1 MKENSYMSNTTAF
14 LVFRSMRPRQWT
26 KNLILFAALIF
37 SQNIFSPLLLF
48 RAVAAFAIFCFLSGC
63 VYIINDLL
71 DLKQDQIHPIKS
83 KRPLASGKLKPA
95 TAVIAAIALFCLSF
109 GSAAAFTNLTFM
121 LVALIYFV
129 LQLAYSMLL
138 KHVVILDVFC
148 IAAGFVL
155 RAIGGAEVIDVPF
168 STWLLFCTML
178 LSLFL
183 ALSKRRHELLLL
195 EDDAVHHRKIL
206 FEYSPYLL
214 DQMISVV
221 TASTVITYTLYTVS
235 EDTVSKFGTDRLK
248 FTIPFVLYG
257 IFRYLYLIHQKN
269 EGGSPEHVLLNDLP
283 LIICIL
289 LYGLTVGLI
298 LYL

>member
-1 MKENSYMSNTTAF
+1 M
-14 LVFRSMRPRQWT
+14 
-26 KNLILFAALIF
+26 LIRAAAL
-37 SQNIFSPLLLF
+37 
-48 RAVAAFAIFCFLSGC
+48 
-63 VYIINDLL
+63 
-71 DLKQDQIHPIKS
+71 
-83 KRPLASGKLKPA
+83 
-95 TAVIAAIALFCLSF
+95 VIAAIALFCLSF

-129 LQLAYSMLL
+129 LQLAYSTLL
-138 KHVVILDVFC
+138 KHLVILDVFC

-283 LIICIL
+283 LIICVL

>member
-1 MKENSYMSNTTAF
+1 MLNTTAF

-48 RAVAAFAIFCFLSGC
+48 KALAAFAIFCFLSGC

-83 KRPLASGKLKPA
+83 KRPLASGRLKPA

-129 LQLAYSMLL
+129 LQLAYSTLL

-155 RAIGGAEVIDVPF
+155 RAIGGAEVIDVPI

-283 LIICIL
+283 LIICVL